1 METNDTQ
8 GAIATNS
15 PCLSALNMLWAFENR
30 DWGRSRRVSALPSIP
45 LPFLAGLVFA
55 LTLYRSLK
63 GVEVSGTRRYFYAF
77 LTLYALQGI
86 GIGLRFGYGVE
97 RLAPFLPVS
106 ASAMAPLAFL
116 AFRGLTAKPLS
127 KPWLHILPPLAVAV
141 SVAFFRDLVDLLLL
155 AVFLAYGAALWRLT
169 VSDGDEVMAEASL
182 QRMRPALR
190 AARLTAG
197 LMLFF
202 AVGDAALAL
211 YTDVYGP
218 GNVPFVV
225 GLMNIAAIA
234 AVLVYYF
241 APDFSAASRP
251 EAASKPTVE
260 DRAVLARVEAA
271 LDERELYR
279 NEDLSLAKLARRA
292 GLPARDVSAAVN
304 RATGLNVSQF
314 VNNRRIAEACRL
326 LRESEAT
333 VTQVMLD
340 AGFSTKSN
348 FNREFRR
355 VTGKSPAQYR
365 AAAKPGESAGA
376 GKARA

>member
-1 METNDTQ
+1 M
-8 GAIATNS
+8 
-15 PCLSALNMLWAFENR
+15 
-30 DWGRSRRVSALPSIP
+30 PSIP
-45 LPFLAGLVFA
+45 LPFLAGLIFV

-77 LTLYALQGI
+77 LVLYALQGI
-86 GIGLRFGYGVE
+86 GVGLRFGYGVE

-127 KPWLHILPPLAVAV
+127 RAWLHSLPPLAVAV

-155 AVFLAYGAALWRLT
+155 AVFLAYGTALWRLT

-202 AVGDAALAL
+202 AVSDAALAL

-218 GNVPFVV
+218 GNVPLVV

-241 APDFSAASRP
+241 APDFSATGRP
-251 EAASKPTVE
+251 EAASKPTIE

-292 GLPARDVSAAVN
+292 GLPSRDVSAAVN

-326 LRESEAT
+326 LRESERT
-333 VTQVMLD
+333 VTQIMLD

-355 VTGKSPAQYR
+355 VTGMSPAQYR
-365 AAAKPGESAGA
+365 AREQGGNVA
-376 GKARA
+376 KARA

>member
-1 METNDTQ
+1 M
-8 GAIATNS
+8 
-15 PCLSALNMLWAFENR
+15 LS
-30 DWGRSRRVSALPSIP
+30 VP
-45 LPFLAGLVFA
+45 LPFIAGLVFA
-55 LTLYRSLK
+55 LALYRSLK
-63 GVEVSGTRRYFYAF
+63 GVEVSGTRRYFHAF
-77 LTLYALQGI
+77 LVLYALQGV

-116 AFRGLTAKPLS
+116 AFRGLTAKPLPR
-127 KPWLHILPPLAVAV
+127 PWLHVLPPLAVAV
-141 SVAFFRDLVDLLLL
+141 SVAFFRDAVDLLLL
-155 AVFLAYGAALWRLT
+155 AVFLAYGFALWRLT
-169 VSDGDEVMAEASL
+169 VADGDEVMAEASL

-202 AVGDAALAL
+202 AVSDAALAVYSDL
-211 YTDVYGP
+211 YGP
-218 GNVPFVV
+218 GDVPRAVAV
-225 GLMNIAAIA
+225 MNLAALA

-241 APDFSAASRP
+241 APDFSAAREP
-251 EAASKPTVE
+251 VAPATQATEE
-260 DRAVLARVEAA
+260 DRAMLARVEAA
-271 LDERELYR
+271 LDERDLYKS
-279 NEDLSLAKLARRA
+279 EDLSLAKLARRA
-292 GLPARDVSAAVN
+292 GFPARDVSAAVN

-333 VTQVMLD
+333 VTRIMFD

-355 VTGKSPAQYR
+355 VTGMSPAQYR
-365 AAAKPGESAGA
+365 AEARAGQGG